1 MDNQYNQTEVA
12 YEIGPKEVNRKRGMH
27 DGNKQFGKNKM
38 PQDQK
43 SPVKSHSKPVKEKHV
58 MSMRLGQGRHKESR

>member
-12 YEIGPKEVNRKRGMH
+12 YETSPKEVNNKRGIH

-43 SPVKSHSKPVKEKHV
+43 PASKGYVKQVMEKHV
-58 MSMRLGQGRHKESR
+58 KSMHSSHGRHKEHR

>member
-12 YEIGPKEVNRKRGMH
+12 YESAPKEKNVKRGMPSG
-27 DGNKQFGKNKM
+27 DAQFGKNKM

-43 SPVKSHSKPVKEKHV
+43 PASKGYVKEV
-58 MSMRLGQGRHKESR
+58 MKRHERLMHSRQGRHKEHR